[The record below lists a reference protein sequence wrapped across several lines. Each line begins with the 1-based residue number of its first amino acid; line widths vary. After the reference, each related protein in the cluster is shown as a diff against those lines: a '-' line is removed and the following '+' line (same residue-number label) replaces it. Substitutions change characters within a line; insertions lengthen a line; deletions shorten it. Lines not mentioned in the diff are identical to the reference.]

1 MSSRLKERGG
11 AGSKIMPSNPSKTLT
26 QPSHHDKLSSHRIP
40 LSAAAQKEPPR
51 PIPAAAQI
59 ELPRPIPAARTSI
72 SRLNHAAPASSR
84 KENPRPISAGRPS
97 ITRTYSALAAGKENP
112 RPLSSVRAS
121 VTRSVNPPVIPEAAV
136 RWSTSSR
143 PSAKFTDFRSDRD
156 PHVSSFGDRRSFAG
170 KGQVGKISTGNY
182 GKSVNEV
189 TGVLGD
195 RRSNG
200 CLGVKA
206 ERSACFRVSDAKPKR
221 AAGCRSQ
228 ELGAGSSDSAPNPE
242 LGEKMRDN
250 GVTVSEI
257 HEDEVVLVVVKQENG
272 CGNSTIGSETSAAV
286 HARALCDYENKGM
299 PGGGFCVDNTA
310 DHHVEKYCLNPHPE
324 GQHNTSINLCNAQGQ
339 STSLPHVL
347 HTSKAPQLGL
357 EAEVEDVPIDNRYRS
372 KLHEKLALL
381 EDKVQKIALEIKQ
394 TKDMLDKNK
403 PGESRLVL
411 SDIRKKVSGVEK
423 AVDNIKDGAKS
434 DLFSPHSDKFSC
446 LQEGCMTSNVREKM
460 GNSSPSIRIL
470 SHEDLEARF
479 FPHHKLMR
487 DHISS
492 IASADQDKRCEPAC
506 SELNSYQKVD
516 GGMIEEN
523 SIAVEFLASLG
534 EEQHK
539 PKRFNVNMQL
549 THGMASRMQ
558 VERTSSAQCDS
569 RSMIEGQQRDVPLE
583 SNEKLEEFDTLE
595 NNPPSMACLGTEEPS
610 VYQLSEI
617 GQKVS
622 TGGWFVSEG
631 EAVLLAHDD
640 NSCSYYDIA
649 NSEVKS
655 EYKVPAGCPSN
666 LWGDCWLIRAP
677 GIDGCSGRYVV
688 AASAGNSLESGFCSW
703 DFYTKDIKAFRVA
716 ASLGTAAVPMTRS
729 SLHTSSLLESRSCW
743 YRPCG
748 SLLIST
754 SSRQRVVNAYDIR
767 DGDLVMT
774 WEVHSPVAEM
784 EYSSPLQWRSR
795 GKVIIAER
803 ESISLWDV
811 NSLNPQPT
819 LSVPCG
825 KRIHSLHVNNTDAE
839 IGAGVRQRASSTEVE
854 GNDGAFCT
862 QESVNVLDFRIPSGV
877 GLKMSRHGGNALS
890 IFSIGDSILIGSTEG
905 RLPVRSSPQ
914 SNIEYFSLRKGSI
927 ATTYRLPEFN
937 SHYHHSSITQV
948 WGNSSL
954 AMGICGMGLYVFD
967 AFKDEQG
974 LSSSSNIYEGNTEA
988 VKETIGPDDLFRPTF
1003 DYMESRVLVIS
1014 RDRPAFWKYLT

>member
-11 AGSKIMPSNPSKTLT
+11 AGSKIMASNPSKTLIT
-26 QPSHHDKLSSHRIP
+26 HPLSHDKLSSHRIP
-40 LSAAAQKEPPR
+40 LAAAQKE
-51 PIPAAAQI
+51 
-59 ELPRPIPAARTSI
+59 LPRPVPSARPSI
-72 SRLNHAAPASSR
+72 SRPSASSR
-84 KENPRPISAGRPS
+84 RENPRPISAGRPS
-97 ITRTYSALAAGKENP
+97 IARTYSASAAGKENP

-121 VTRSVNPPVIPEAAV
+121 VTRSANPHLNPEAPA
-136 RWSTSSR
+136 RWSTSR
-143 PSAKFTDFRSDRD
+143 PSGKFTDFRGDRD
-156 PHVSSFGDRRSFAG
+156 PNVSSFGDRRSFAGFRASDKDSAG
-170 KGQVGKISTGNY
+170 KGQVGKISTGNC
-182 GKSVNEV
+182 GKSMNEV

-200 CLGVKA
+200 CLGAKT
-206 ERSACFRVSDAKPKR
+206 ERSAWLRVSDAKPKKS
-221 AAGCRSQ
+221 GCRSQ
-228 ELGAGSSDSAPNPE
+228 EFGAGSSDSAPNPK
-242 LGEKMRDN
+242 LADKVGN
-250 GVTVSEI
+250 SGVTVSEI
-257 HEDEVVLVVVKQENG
+257 REDEVVLVAIRQENG
-272 CGNSTIGSETSAAV
+272 CGVGTMESETNAQT
-286 HARALCDYENKGM
+286 LCNYENKGI
-299 PGGGFCVDNTA
+299 PKGGFCDDSTA
-310 DHHVEKYCLNPHPE
+310 DHMEKHCLNQQPE
-324 GQHNTSINLCNAQGQ
+324 GQDNNSINLCNSQGE
-339 STSLPHVL
+339 SASLPHAH
-347 HTSKAPQLGL
+347 HTSKALQLSL
-357 EAEVEDVPIDNRYRS
+357 EAELEDVPTDNRYRS

-423 AVDNIKDGAKS
+423 AVDIIKDGGQS
-434 DLFSPHSDKFSC
+434 NIFSLLTSKFSS
-446 LQEGCMTSNVREKM
+446 LPDGCITSNLREKM
-460 GNSSPSIRIL
+460 GNSSPSTRIL
-470 SHEDLEARF
+470 NHEDLEARF
-479 FPHHKLMR
+479 FPHNKLISDR
-487 DHISS
+487 ISS
-492 IASADQDKRCEPAC
+492 ITSADQDKRCEPAS
-506 SELNSYQKVD
+506 SELNSYQNVD
-516 GGMIEEN
+516 DVTIEEN

-534 EEQHK
+534 EGQPK
-539 PKRFNVNMQL
+539 PKSFNVNMQL
-549 THGMASRMQ
+549 THGMVSRMH
-558 VERTSSAQCDS
+558 VERTSSAQCGS
-569 RSMIEGQQRDVPLE
+569 RSVIEGQRQDVPLE

-595 NNPPSMACLGTEEPS
+595 NTPPSMACLGTEEPS

-677 GIDGCSGRYVV
+677 GIDGYSGRYVV

-703 DFYTKDIKAFRVA
+703 DFYTKDIKAFQVA
-716 ASLGTAAVPMTRS
+716 ASLGTAAVPTTRS
-729 SLHTSSLLESRSCW
+729 SLHASSMLESRSCW

-754 SSRQRVVNAYDIR
+754 SSKQRVVNAYDIR

-774 WEVHSPVAEM
+774 WEVNGPVAEM

-819 LSVPCG
+819 LSVPCCG

-839 IGAGVRQRASSTEVE
+839 IGAGVRQRASSTDVE

-862 QESVNVLDFRIPSGV
+862 QDSVNVFDFRIPSGV

-905 RLPVRSSPQ
+905 RLPVRSSPR

-927 ATTYRLPEFN
+927 VTTYRLPEFN

-974 LSSSSNIYEGNTEA
+974 LRSSSSIYEGNTEA
-988 VKETIGPDDLFRPTF
+988 VRETIGPDDLFRPTF
-1003 DYMESRVLVIS
+1003 DYMESRALVIS
-1014 RDRPAFWKYLT
+1014 RDRPAFWKYLP